1 MKQRPRRYITDSE
14 MSLIWDRWEK
24 GESLN
29 AIARNLGRYHSAV
42 QGALARTGGIRPA
55 PRRRSRLA
63 LSLAEREEISRGIV
77 AGHSIRTIASQLGRA
92 PSTVSREIRR
102 NGGQRRY
109 RGNKADEAAWQRAH
123 RPKTCKLAAN
133 YALAHIVAEKLQ
145 LEWSPDQVGGWLK
158 YTYPDDEHYQVSH
171 ETIYKTLFIQAR
183 GALKKELLQYLRRPR
198 AMRRSR
204 HHTQKTSDHGRITN
218 TVSIRERPAEV
229 EDRAVPGH
237 WEGDLLCGS
246 NNSQIA
252 TLVERHTRL
261 VMLVRV
267 PSKDTKTV
275 VDALIKQSHKL
286 PRELYKSLTWD
297 RGKEMA
303 DHTRFSLDT
312 DIKVYFCDP
321 QSPWQRGSN
330 ENTNGLLRQYFPK
343 GMDLSNV
350 HQNRLNAV
358 ARRLNERPGKTL
370 QYRTPAERFAQCVAS
385 TG

>member
-29 AIARNLGRYHSAV
+29 AIARDLGRYHSAV

-123 RPKTCKLAAN
+123 RAKTCKLAAN

-145 LEWSPDQVGGWLK
+145 LEWSPDQIAGWLK

-204 HHTQKTSDHGRITN
+204 HHTQKTSDHGRITSAHN
-218 TVSIRERPAEV
+218 GRSRFI
-229 EDRAVPGH
+229 G
-237 WEGDLLCGS
+237 
-246 NNSQIA
+246 
-252 TLVERHTRL
+252 
-261 VMLVRV
+261 
-267 PSKDTKTV
+267 
-275 VDALIKQSHKL
+275 
-286 PRELYKSLTWD
+286 
-297 RGKEMA
+297 
-303 DHTRFSLDT
+303 FSLQD
-312 DIKVYFCDP
+312 
-321 QSPWQRGSN
+321 
-330 ENTNGLLRQYFPK
+330 
-343 GMDLSNV
+343 
-350 HQNRLNAV
+350 
-358 ARRLNERPGKTL
+358 
-370 QYRTPAERFAQCVAS
+370 
-385 TG
+385 